1 MLGTVVIIVV
11 IRTVV
16 IIVVMTDMW
25 SIGCILAERLG
36 AGFRHEGLGIR
47 VWALRFRH
55 LGLGIRV

>member
-1 MLGTVVIIVV
+1 MLGTVVMIVV
-11 IRTVV
+11 ISTVV

-47 VWALRFRH
+47 VWALGFRH
-55 LGLGIRV
+55 